1 MESQLKKMTVEKT
14 MTVGNLLSEMNL
26 ESQYFAVLVEGKRV
40 DLDHVVDANTE
51 IIILPRIAGG

>member
-26 ESQYFAVLVEGKRV
+26 ESQYFAVLVDGKRV

>member
-1 MESQLKKMTVEKT
+1 MESQLKKMIVEKT

-26 ESQYFAVLVEGKRV
+26 ESQYFAVLVDGKRV
-40 DLDHVVDANTE
+40 ELDHVVDANTE